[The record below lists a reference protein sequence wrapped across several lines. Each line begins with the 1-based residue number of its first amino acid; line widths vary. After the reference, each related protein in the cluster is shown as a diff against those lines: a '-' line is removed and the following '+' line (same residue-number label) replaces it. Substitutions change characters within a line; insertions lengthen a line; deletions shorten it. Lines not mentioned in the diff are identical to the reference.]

1 VSSSFLYSARNLR
14 NFVSILVGL
23 GQDLYARQCRLLL
36 THKKN
41 NSPNPEPNKA
51 PKERKRN
58 SNDPLTK
65 HEVEQ
70 LLSKVDNLKDYTLLL
85 FGFTSG
91 VRVGELSFDYNSINW
106 QEAYVSIWDE
116 KKDRHRKVY
125 VPDSVLNSLRR
136 YWNER
141 ADRKSPKFFDISAKT
156 VERIIQRW
164 TALILNKPKSW
175 HCVRHT
181 YITLSFENNIPI
193 SIVIENTGDK
203 PVTILQY
210 YTKLSPAF
218 IKRLIT
224 NSCLPLSKER
234 YTIGKML

>member
-1 VSSSFLYSARNLR
+1 MNAET
-14 NFVSILVGL
+14 
-23 GQDLYARQCRLLL
+23 LLL

-41 NSPNPEPNKA
+41 KSPNSEPNKTGN
-51 PKERKRN
+51 ERKRN

-85 FGFTSG
+85 FGFSSG
-91 VRVGELSFDYNSINW
+91 VRVGELSFDYNSIIW
-106 QEAYVSIWDE
+106 QEGYVSIWDE
-116 KKDRHRKVY
+116 KKDRYRKVY
-125 VPDSVLNSLRR
+125 IPDNVLNSLRR

-141 ADRKSPKFFDISAKT
+141 LDKKSPKFFDISSKT
-156 VERIIQRW
+156 VERIIQKW
-164 TALILNKPKSW
+164 TGQILSKPKSW

-181 YITLSFENNIPI
+181 YITLSFESNIPI

-218 IKRLIT
+218 IKNEINNKNLFRSI
-224 NSCLPLSKER
+224 
-234 YTIGKML
+234 